1 MKSKL
6 TLILSLTLMVCF
18 SSAVVGYDADLAQSY
33 AKLFQPVAGAKAGK
47 ALHFVT
53 PEKLIKDLQKGK
65 QVVTLDIRTPNEFG
79 VFGMTLPD
87 SMSIPVND
95 VFLPENLDRIP
106 EDKQVV
112 ILCKS
117 GARAIAV
124 GTALRHVGFKN
135 VYILKGGLTALS
147 NYLSAKTANPPK
159 KVAVR

>member
-6 TLILSLTLMVCF
+6 TLIVSLILTLCF
-18 SSAVVGYDADLAQSY
+18 SSVVVGYDADLAESY
-33 AKLFQPVAGAKAGK
+33 SKFFQPVAGAKMGK

-53 PEKLIKDLQKGK
+53 PQKLVTDLQKGK
-65 QVVTLDIRTPNEFG
+65 EVVTLDIRTPNEFG

-87 SMSIPVND
+87 SMSIPVNN

-112 ILCKS
+112 IICKS

-135 VYILKGGLTALS
+135 VYILKGGLMALS
-147 NYLSAKTANPPK
+147 KYLSAKTANPPK
-159 KVAVR
+159 KLAAR

>member
-6 TLILSLTLMVCF
+6 TLILSLILIVCF
-18 SSAVVGYDADLAQSY
+18 SSVGVAYDAGLAQSY
-33 AKLFQPVAGAKAGK
+33 AKFFQPVAGANMGK
-47 ALHFVT
+47 ALHLVT
-53 PEKLIKDLQKGK
+53 PEKLVKDLQEGR
-65 QVVTLDIRTPNEFG
+65 QVVVLDVRTPNEFG

-87 SMSIPVND
+87 SLSIPVND

-112 ILCKS
+112 IICKS
-117 GARAIAV
+117 GARSIAV

-135 VYILKGGLTALS
+135 VYILKGGLSALS

-159 KVAVR
+159 KVAAR